1 MLAANPARISVATDL
16 HDLHGSEFERSGT
29 GQSYPDD
36 LQSLSVN
43 PIPVHPRASVVQA
56 VLSGPDAAPS
66 LLPRLSAGIIEFMNL
81 GMPEM
86 IFIFLLALVIFGP
99 KKLPELGRQLGKA
112 LAEFKKA
119 SNDFKNQ
126 LEVEMMNIELEE
138 RAKKPESER
147 SILSVEKLFETIS
160 GPAGSVSRGTL
171 EPYTVPPTTV
181 PPTDPASPVVE
192 PAAPAAEAALPP
204 AETPV
209 NGNARVAPD
218 A

>member
-1 MLAANPARISVATDL
+1 
-16 HDLHGSEFERSGT
+16 
-29 GQSYPDD
+29 
-36 LQSLSVN
+36 
-43 PIPVHPRASVVQA
+43 
-56 VLSGPDAAPS
+56 
-66 LLPRLSAGIIEFMNL
+66 MNL

-126 LEVEMMNIELEE
+126 LEVEMMNIELED
-138 RAKKPESER
+138 RAKKQEPER
-147 SILSVEKLFETIS
+147 SILPVEKLYDTIS
-160 GPAGSVSRGTL
+160 GPPGAVSRGSL
-171 EPYTVPPTTV
+171 EPYTVPPTTE
-181 PPTDPASPVVE
+181 PTSIAAE
-192 PAAPAAEAALPP
+192 PAAMSADPTLPP

-209 NGNARVAPD
+209 NGNARAVPD

>member
-1 MLAANPARISVATDL
+1 
-16 HDLHGSEFERSGT
+16 
-29 GQSYPDD
+29 
-36 LQSLSVN
+36 
-43 PIPVHPRASVVQA
+43 
-56 VLSGPDAAPS
+56 
-66 LLPRLSAGIIEFMNL
+66 MNL

-138 RAKKPESER
+138 RAKKQEVERATAESQQKILPPE
-147 SILSVEKLFETIS
+147 KPYETLIV
-160 GPAGSVSRGTL
+160 PAPGAVSR
-171 EPYTVPPTTV
+171 
-181 PPTDPASPVVE
+181 DSFE
-192 PAAPAAEAALPP
+192 PAPEATSSTAEAALPP
-204 AETPV
+204 AETPA
-209 NGNARVAPD
+209 NGNARVVPD

>member
-1 MLAANPARISVATDL
+1 
-16 HDLHGSEFERSGT
+16 
-29 GQSYPDD
+29 
-36 LQSLSVN
+36 
-43 PIPVHPRASVVQA
+43 
-56 VLSGPDAAPS
+56 
-66 LLPRLSAGIIEFMNL
+66 MNL

-99 KKLPELGRQLGKA
+99 KKMPELGRQLGKA

-138 RAKKPESER
+138 RAKKPEAER
-147 SILSVEKLFETIS
+147 SILPVEKLYDTIS

-171 EPYTVPPTTV
+171 EPYTVPPTTE
-181 PPTDPASPVVE
+181 PASIAAE
-192 PAAPAAEAALPP
+192 PAAAAADPTLPP

-209 NGNARVAPD
+209 NGNGRVVPD